1 MNIFNYFKKSMK
13 VIEKLDYT
21 EYEYFFI
28 ELNHDVD
35 LVTSD
40 IFNIQDFKNLLIGL
54 GYKEVFTLMK
64 LTNGMFLIQNNKI
77 HARVRKEHIGI
88 LESIHRT
95 IVHVNE
101 TQKDIGFN
109 KETYYNMVKK
119 LYSKVKL

>member
-13 VIEKLDYT
+13 VEKLDYT

-109 KETYYNMVKK
+109 KETYYNMVKG